1 MIVTEFTYST
11 ATEVANDYSTV
22 HIIHKL
28 ATVSYNMYIQGIFN
42 LIVKANQ
49 SVLLVHDR
57 EDVYYLDSQTRY
69 L

>member
-1 MIVTEFTYST
+1 MIVAEFTYST
-11 ATEVANDYSTV
+11 ATEVANNYSAV

-28 ATVSYNMYIQGIFN
+28 ATISYMYIQGIFN
-42 LIVKANQ
+42 LIVKAYQ
-49 SVLLVHDR
+49 SVLLLHDR